1 MGHNSLSVI
10 QQTETFLGVAKTFA
24 ESGLFA
30 DSASAAKCFVKIMA
44 GAEMGLPP
52 FTSMNAFHII
62 KGKVTLAAGT
72 IAARIKGSARYNYRV
87 IEKSST
93 RCSIEFTENG
103 VVAHVET
110 WDADRAKRAGV
121 QNMDKFP
128 DAMLFSRAISAG
140 ARVACPDIIGAYY
153 TPEEMGAAVD
163 ADGEVVPEVKIG
175 GQLVEQ
181 EPPQPAVAPKLAPA
195 PAAPADNTW
204 KAELIAL
211 GKQAAAI
218 VDEHDSYE
226 LQPGM
231 AEWMDELKE
240 AMQCARTVLIAN
252 GRSTQSERT
261 AAINALKEALNPEPQ
276 A

>member
-1 MGHNSLSVI
+1 MGHNSLSVV

-72 IAARIKGSARYNYRV
+72 IAARIKGSSRYNYRV

-103 VVAHVET
+103 VVTHVET
-110 WDADRAKRAGV
+110 WDDNRAKRAGV

-153 TPEEMGAAVD
+153 TPEEMGADVD
-163 ADGEVVPEVKIG
+163 ADGEVLPEVKIG

-181 EPPQPAVAPKLAPA
+181 EPPQPAVAPKL
-195 PAAPADNTW
+195 APADNTW

-231 AEWMDELKE
+231 AEWMDQLKE

-252 GRSTQSERT
+252 GRSTPAERT
-261 AAINALKEALNPEPQ
+261 AAINGLKKALNPVPQ